1 MSWRRLKQDPK
12 ALAEKIVTILDLKKA
27 GNIKLL
33 HVADKTV
40 LADYFVICT
49 GNSNTQTR
57 ALGDEVEYKL
67 GLEGVEPARIEGR
80 ESALWVLLDYSSV
93 IVHVFNN
100 EARQFYNLE
109 KLWHEAEEV
118 DISSLLTED

>member
-1 MSWRRLKQDPK
+1 MEDLRHDPK
-12 ALAEKIVTILDLKKA
+12 ALAEKVVTILDLKKA
-27 GNIKLL
+27 RGIKLL

-57 ALGDEVEYKL
+57 GLADEVEYKL
-67 GLEGVEPARIEGR
+67 GLEEITPARVEGR

-93 IVHVFNN
+93 LVHVFNT
-100 EARQFYNLE
+100 EARQYYNLE
-109 KLWHEAEEV
+109 KLWNEAEEV
-118 DISSLLTED
+118 DISHLLTED

>member
-1 MSWRRLKQDPK
+1 MEELRHDPK
-12 ALAEKIVTILDLKKA
+12 ALAEKVVTILDLKKA
-27 GNIKLL
+27 GGIKLL

-57 ALGDEVEYKL
+57 GLADEVEYKL
-67 GLEGVEPARIEGR
+67 GLEGSTPARVEGR

-93 IVHVFNN
+93 LVHVFNT
-100 EARQFYNLE
+100 EARQYYNLE
-109 KLWHEAEEV
+109 KLWNEAEEV
-118 DISSLLTED
+118 DISHLLTED

>member
-1 MSWRRLKQDPK
+1 MEDLRHDPR
-12 ALAEKIVTILDLKKA
+12 ALAEKVVTILDMKKA
-27 GNIKLL
+27 GGIKLL

-67 GLEGVEPARIEGR
+67 GLEGIEPARVEGR

-93 IVHVFNN
+93 LVHVFHT
-100 EARQFYNLE
+100 EARQYYNLE
-109 KLWHEAEEV
+109 KLWNEAEEV
-118 DISSLLTED
+118 DISHLLTED

>member
-1 MSWRRLKQDPK
+1 MEDLRHDPK
-12 ALAEKIVTILDLKKA
+12 ALAEKVVTILDLKKA
-27 GNIKLL
+27 RGIKLL

-67 GLEGVEPARIEGR
+67 GLEGITPARVEGR

-93 IVHVFNN
+93 LVHVFNT
-100 EARQFYNLE
+100 EARQYYNLE
-109 KLWHEAEEV
+109 KLWNEAEEV
-118 DISSLLTED
+118 DISHLLTED

>member
-1 MSWRRLKQDPK
+1 MEDLRHDPK
-12 ALAEKIVTILDLKKA
+12 ALAEKVVTILDMKKA
-27 GNIKLL
+27 GGIKLL

-67 GLEGVEPARIEGR
+67 GLEGITPARVEGR

-93 IVHVFNN
+93 LVHVFNT
-100 EARQFYNLE
+100 EARQYYNLE
-109 KLWHEAEEV
+109 KLWNEAEEV
-118 DISSLLTED
+118 DISHLLTED

>member
-1 MSWRRLKQDPK
+1 MEDLRHDPK
-12 ALAEKIVTILDLKKA
+12 ALAEKVVAILDLKKA
-27 GNIKLL
+27 RGIKLL

-67 GLEGVEPARIEGR
+67 GLEGITPARVEGR

-93 IVHVFNN
+93 LVHVFNT
-100 EARQFYNLE
+100 EARQYYNLE
-109 KLWHEAEEV
+109 KLWNEAEEV
-118 DISSLLTED
+118 DIASLLTED

>member
-1 MSWRRLKQDPK
+1 MEDLRHDPK
-12 ALAEKIVTILDLKKA
+12 ALAEKVVAILDLKKA
-27 GNIKLL
+27 RGIKLL

-67 GLEGVEPARIEGR
+67 GLEGITPARVEGR

-93 IVHVFNN
+93 LVHVFNT
-100 EARQFYNLE
+100 EARQYYNLE
-109 KLWHEAEEV
+109 KLWNEAEEV
-118 DISSLLTED
+118 DISHLLTED

>member
-1 MSWRRLKQDPK
+1 MEDLRHDPK
-12 ALAEKIVTILDLKKA
+12 ALAEKVVAILDLKKA
-27 GNIKLL
+27 RGIKLL

-67 GLEGVEPARIEGR
+67 RLEGITPARVEGR

-93 IVHVFNN
+93 LVHVFNT
-100 EARQFYNLE
+100 EARQYYNLE
-109 KLWHEAEEV
+109 KLWNEAEEV
-118 DISSLLTED
+118 DISHLLTED

>member
-1 MSWRRLKQDPK
+1 MEDLRHDPK
-12 ALAEKIVTILDLKKA
+12 ALAEKVVAILDLKKA
-27 GNIKLL
+27 RGIKLL

-67 GLEGVEPARIEGR
+67 GLEGITPARVEGR

-93 IVHVFNN
+93 LVHVFNT
-100 EARQFYNLE
+100 EARQYYNLE
-109 KLWHEAEEV
+109 KLWNEAEEV
-118 DISSLLTED
+118 DISYLLTED

>member
-1 MSWRRLKQDPK
+1 MEDLRHDPK
-12 ALAEKIVTILDLKKA
+12 ALAEKVVAILDLKKA
-27 GNIKLL
+27 RGIKLL

-67 GLEGVEPARIEGR
+67 GLEGIEPARVEGR

-93 IVHVFNN
+93 LVHVFNT
-100 EARQFYNLE
+100 EARQYYNLE
-109 KLWHEAEEV
+109 KLWNEAEEV
-118 DISSLLTED
+118 DISHLLTED

>member
-1 MSWRRLKQDPK
+1 MEDLRHDPK
-12 ALAEKIVTILDLKKA
+12 ALAEKVVTILDMKKA
-27 GNIKLL
+27 RGIKML

-67 GLEGVEPARIEGR
+67 GLEGIDPARVEGR
-80 ESALWVLLDYSSV
+80 DSALWVLLDYSSV
-93 IVHVFNN
+93 LVHVFNT
-100 EARQFYNLE
+100 EARQYYNLE
-109 KLWHEAEEV
+109 KLWNEAEEV
-118 DISSLLTED
+118 DISHLLTED

>member
-1 MSWRRLKQDPK
+1 MEDLRHDPK
-12 ALAEKIVTILDLKKA
+12 ALAEKVVAILDLKKA
-27 GNIKLL
+27 RGIKLL

-67 GLEGVEPARIEGR
+67 GLEGIMPARVEGR

-93 IVHVFNN
+93 LVHVFNT
-100 EARQFYNLE
+100 EARQYYNLE
-109 KLWHEAEEV
+109 KLWNEAEEV
-118 DISSLLTED
+118 DISHLLTED

>member
-1 MSWRRLKQDPK
+1 MEDLRHDPK
-12 ALAEKIVTILDLKKA
+12 ALAEKVVTILDLKKA
-27 GNIKLL
+27 RGIKLL

-57 ALGDEVEYKL
+57 GLADEVEYKL
-67 GLEGVEPARIEGR
+67 GLEGITPARVEGR

-93 IVHVFNN
+93 LVHVFNT
-100 EARQFYNLE
+100 EARQYYNLE
-109 KLWHEAEEV
+109 KLWNEAEEV
-118 DISSLLTED
+118 DISHLLTED

>member
-1 MSWRRLKQDPK
+1 MEDLRHDPK
-12 ALAEKIVTILDLKKA
+12 ALAEKVVAILDLKKA
-27 GNIKLL
+27 RGIKLL

-57 ALGDEVEYKL
+57 SLGDEVEYKL
-67 GLEGVEPARIEGR
+67 GLEGITPARVEGR

-93 IVHVFNN
+93 LVHVFNT
-100 EARQFYNLE
+100 EARQYYNLE
-109 KLWHEAEEV
+109 KLWNEAEEV
-118 DISSLLTED
+118 DISHLLTED